1 MWQVYYCNAPPPGVS
16 QIYKWRPPVTCEW
29 RETPSLEMGDL
40 LKFVRMAL
48 SSCFRVWIIFTSQLT
63 AYISVSSPC
72 CITLARPWAFDI
84 VVFVTTVI
92 FCSRCPP
99 PAALLPISPVLI
111 SVSTPQLFCLRLNNT
126 LLQHTVLNTAHS
138 QISLLQ
144 MESGCFSVLL
154 AGTVPALAASLAVV
168 AVFQLAGALLACCLA
183 RYWSLQRIYPHH
195 LLYPGWLPP
204 RRGNGMSLVTTDRR
218 GCSGEHCHEA
228 WPIWTVLWSNI
239 SIRGKFEIS
248 QKGGCWTQCVTTA
261 CSPAPST
268 HSAVLTFPTHYF
280 ATIVLWIEYT
290 EVAILL
296 LLLHWKMQSILIKVM
311 L

>member
-1 MWQVYYCNAPPPGVS
+1 MYWS
-16 QIYKWRPPVTCEW
+16 QCPADIRFWVNVNCVNRSKYKDFWMLSSV
-29 RETPSLEMGDL
+29 
-40 LKFVRMAL
+40 KFVL
-48 SSCFRVWIIFTSQLT
+48 CIISMVNFQINKLWVNFFFAKDHTFSGFYFLNHF
-63 AYISVSSPC
+63 PC
-72 CITLARPWAFDI
+72 
-84 VVFVTTVI
+84 
-92 FCSRCPP
+92 
-99 PAALLPISPVLI
+99 
-111 SVSTPQLFCLRLNNT
+111 
-126 LLQHTVLNTAHS
+126 
-138 QISLLQ
+138 
-144 MESGCFSVLL
+144 
-154 AGTVPALAASLAVV
+154 
-168 AVFQLAGALLACCLA
+168 
-183 RYWSLQRIYPHH
+183 
-195 LLYPGWLPP
+195 PGWLPL

-296 LLLHWKMQSILIKVM
+296 LLLHWKMQSILINVM